1 MAAGLPARGVGAAG
15 PDGGLPRRSRDLT
28 PWLVGAITV
37 LVLFVFLLYPIA
49 KTMLSSFVPQGEALS
64 LRNLSLS
71 NFERFWTS
79 PLYKSA
85 LRNSLVV
92 SLTTTLIAT
101 LLALPAAYALA
112 RIRID
117 QMVEWCLLWLGIPAL
132 DLAITTFYLRGG
144 DEAPEVALREGY
156 ASIAPLPDVSPVDFE
171 AVVASRQL
179 LLANSMLTTSTSQL
193 RAMARTY
200 LPTSVDRLQHW
211 LETGHFTRQPPEG

>member
-1 MAAGLPARGVGAAG
+1 M
-15 PDGGLPRRSRDLT
+15 T

-92 SLTTTLIAT
+92 SLTTTFFAT
-101 LLALPAAYALA
+101 LLALPAAYAMA
-112 RIRID
+112 RIRIPFKS
-117 QMVEWCLLWLGIPAL
+117 LLLSLSVIPL
-132 DLAITTFYLRGG
+132 
-144 DEAPEVALREGY
+144 
-156 ASIAPLPDVSPVDFE
+156 IAPPFIGAYSWV
-171 AVVASRQL
+171 L
-179 LLANSMLTTSTSQL
+179 LLGRSGIFTHFLSDWFGIT
-193 RAMARTY
+193 
-200 LPTSVDRLQHW
+200 LPSI
-211 LETGHFTRQPPEG
+211 F